1 MIVPFIDLKAHNDM
15 LNHKLQDAAGE
26 VLHSCDFILGQQVR
40 FFERE
45 FAQFCGSKFGV
56 GLNSG
61 TDALFLAL
69 LSLGIGAGDEVICPV
84 YTYIATALC
93 ISYTG
98 AKPVFVDIDQRS
110 FNIDPEKIKRK
121 ISKKTKAII
130 AVHLYGNPAPMPE
143 ILKIAKEHKLRVIE
157 DAAQAH
163 GARIKD
169 ARGNWQSVGTL
180 GDIGCFSF
188 YPTKNLSGCG
198 DAGIALTNSKSIYKK
213 LIILRDQGRAGK
225 NRYAHHI
232 KGYNSR
238 LDSIQAALLRVKL
251 PYLEKWNKA
260 RQNLAH
266 LYSKSLEQIPG
277 VIVPYEQPN
286 SQHVFHIYAIRLKK
300 KRADV
305 YNQLRKKNIHASII
319 YHLPLHLQ
327 GAYKELRYKKGDFPG
342 AERVCRE
349 ILCLPMYPQLT
360 KEKLKFVVE
369 SLKELV

>member
-1 MIVPFIDLKAHNDM
+1 MIVPFIDLKAQNDA
-15 LNHKLQDAAGE
+15 LSHKLQDAAGE
-26 VLHSCDFILGQQVR
+26 VLQSCDFILGQQVR
-40 FFERE
+40 SFERE
-45 FAQFCGSKFGV
+45 FAEFCGSKFAV

-69 LSLGIGAGDEVICPV
+69 LSLGIGPGDEVICPV

-163 GARIKD
+163 GARIKE

-198 DAGIALTNSKSIYKK
+198 DAGIALTNSKDIYKK
-213 LIILRDQGRAGK
+213 LITLRDQGRRGK
-225 NRYAHHI
+225 NRYVHQI

-251 PYLEKWNKA
+251 PYLDKWNKA

-266 LYSKSLEQIPG
+266 LYSKSLEQTPG
-277 VIVPYEQPN
+277 VIVPYEQPS

-300 KRADV
+300 KRANV
-305 YNQLRKKNIHASII
+305 YTQLRKKNIQASII

-369 SLKELV
+369 SLKGLV